1 MNNTDISMPMAKA
14 ASAITAAAVAKT
26 DVAES
31 VVKAATATSSYE
43 TWIAINAVPWGT
55 VASIAAALY
64 SLLLISEWFWKKL
77 WRPFFESR
85 GWLKPMRH
93 RIITVEEY
101 QAGDTDKAP
110 L

>member
-1 MNNTDISMPMAKA
+1 MPITKA

-26 DVAES
+26 NAAEQVAQ
-31 VVKAATATSSYE
+31 AATTTSSYE
-43 TWIAINAVPWGT
+43 TWMAINSVPWGT
-55 VASIAAALY
+55 VASIAAAVY

-77 WRPFFESR
+77 WRPFAERR
-85 GWLKPMRH
+85 GWLKPIRH

-101 QAGDTDKAP
+101 EQDSCKAP